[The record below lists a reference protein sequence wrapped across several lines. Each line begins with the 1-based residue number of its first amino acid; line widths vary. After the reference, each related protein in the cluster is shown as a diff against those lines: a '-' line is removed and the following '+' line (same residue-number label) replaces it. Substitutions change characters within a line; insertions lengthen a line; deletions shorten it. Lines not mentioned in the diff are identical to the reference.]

1 MECTVTGT
9 ELHPTAFNPDEWKE
23 VLDARKK
30 HHKQKSK
37 TDALS
42 RAENASVAVEPQLV
56 RQDSVQTPAEK
67 LGTTASA
74 ARLRR
79 GPIPQ
84 LPTDDFKV
92 VYRPNAGVN
101 MAAFT
106 ERELRAALLESSGLV
121 ESCTQGDLTRTNLV
135 KNVFT
140 MSTACHERV
149 AKYAQIRQ
157 ITLRGKKI
165 EVNAYIAPP
174 DRAIQGIIY
183 RAYNGES
190 PQEILRELRRSNPL
204 LPIVQARDMGRTSKS
219 VLIHFMS
226 DTLPESV
233 KFFGSVF
240 GVYSFRP
247 KVEACTNC
255 RRTGHRR
262 DVCPEPMRSHCL
274 DCGQQHPA
282 DQQCSPICIACG
294 GDHRTGDRLCR
305 RKYQRGTTERTRTS
319 TPHQQQTTPDFQVD
333 QASFPPLT
341 SATGEGRTG
350 SKSPR
355 RNTPPMLPTVNQD
368 SQKVSCVDSVS
379 HHSNSRSDSRD
390 LYYQSTIDR
399 LTKENQDLKRQ
410 MSLILER
417 LNALTHVKSAQPTTC
432 QEPVE
437 IRDSLHTDSGDNSEI
452 HHSLA
457 EDCPPRKKRTLESTS
472 DVSDTSAQALEEH
485 INKVEQRMDHGFAQ
499 IAERFARL
507 EQVITDLTTKL
518 LAPAPSPVP
527 PPVPS

>member
-42 RAENASVAVEPQLV
+42 RAENASVAVEQQLV

-106 ERELRAALLESSGLV
+106 ERELGAALLESSGLV

-157 ITLRGKKI
+157 IT
-165 EVNAYIAPP
+165 
-174 DRAIQGIIY
+174 IQGIIY

-190 PQEILRELRRSNPL
+190 PQEIQRELRRSNPP

-226 DTLPESV
+226 DTLPE
-233 KFFGSVF
+233 
-240 GVYSFRP
+240 
-247 KVEACTNC
+247 
-255 RRTGHRR
+255 R
-262 DVCPEPMRSHCL
+262 DVCPEPMRLHCL

-305 RKYQRGTTERTRTS
+305 RIYQRGTTERTRTS

-368 SQKVSCVDSVS
+368 SQKV
-379 HHSNSRSDSRD
+379 
-390 LYYQSTIDR
+390 
-399 LTKENQDLKRQ
+399 
-410 MSLILER
+410 
-417 LNALTHVKSAQPTTC
+417 
-432 QEPVE
+432 
-437 IRDSLHTDSGDNSEI
+437 
-452 HHSLA
+452 
-457 EDCPPRKKRTLESTS
+457 
-472 DVSDTSAQALEEH
+472 
-485 INKVEQRMDHGFAQ
+485 
-499 IAERFARL
+499 
-507 EQVITDLTTKL
+507 ITDLTTKL
-518 LAPAPSPVP
+518 LAPAPPPVP